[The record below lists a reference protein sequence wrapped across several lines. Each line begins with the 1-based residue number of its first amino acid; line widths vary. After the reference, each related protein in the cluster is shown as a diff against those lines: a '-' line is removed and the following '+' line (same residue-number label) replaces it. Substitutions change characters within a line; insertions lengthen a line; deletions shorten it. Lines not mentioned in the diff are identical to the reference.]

1 VQRGLET
8 GGLEDALAL
17 GDVWRDSPTPNGTTE
32 ISTRT
37 LMESDYIHR
46 MNRQS
51 AVALLLIAVAA
62 LLFRSAVAIAQQT
75 RYLPAEVEAGG
86 RVYTSTCTG
95 CHGPDGDGVAG
106 INFSQGK
113 YRRAGSDDDLV
124 RIIVRGIP
132 GTPMPPT
139 GMSEPQAATV
149 VAYLRSMTASAA
161 DAPAGGDAAR
171 GKSVAD
177 GKGQCLTCHSI
188 GVTGGHAGPALSDIG
203 LQRRGV
209 DLMQSLVNPGGS
221 GVRPENRAVR
231 VVMKD
236 GRTVAGRF
244 LNQDTFTIQ
253 LIDSADKLLSL
264 DKSAIRESSLLTTSA
279 MPSYRDK
286 LSAQELADV
295 VSYLS
300 SLKGRP

>member
-1 VQRGLET
+1 MRRRIVLALIVASAT
-8 GGLEDALAL
+8 SALA
-17 GDVWRDSPTPNGTTE
+17 
-32 ISTRT
+32 
-37 LMESDYIHR
+37 
-46 MNRQS
+46 
-51 AVALLLIAVAA
+51 
-62 LLFRSAVAIAQQT
+62 AQQA

-106 INFSQGK
+106 INFSQSK
-113 YRRAGSDDDLV
+113 YRRAASDDDLV

-139 GMSEPQAATV
+139 GMSDGQAATV
-149 VAYLRSMTASAA
+149 VAYLRSMTSAG
-161 DAPAGGDAAR
+161 DAPSGGDATR
-171 GKSVAD
+171 GRMLVE
-177 GKGQCLTCHSI
+177 GKGRCLTCHSI
-188 GVTGGHAGPALSDIG
+188 GTNGGHAGPALSDIG

-209 DLMQSLVNPGGS
+209 DLMQSLVDPGS
-221 GVRPENRAVR
+221 EVRPDNRTAR
-231 VVMKD
+231 VAMKD
-236 GRTVAGRF
+236 GKTLTGRF

-253 LIDSADKLLSL
+253 LIDSTDKLLSI
-264 DKSAIRESSLLTTSA
+264 DKSSIRELSLLTTSP

-286 LSAQELADV
+286 LTAQELADV

>member
-1 VQRGLET
+1 MT
-8 GGLEDALAL
+8 
-17 GDVWRDSPTPNGTTE
+17 TPFPQELTW
-32 ISTRT
+32 
-37 LMESDYIHR
+37 ESDYIHR
-46 MNRQS
+46 MHRQF
-51 AVALLLIAVAA
+51 AVGLLSIAAAA
-62 LLFRSAVAIAQQT
+62 LFHSGVAIAQQT

-95 CHGPDGDGVAG
+95 CHGPDGDGVGG

-139 GMSEPQAATV
+139 GMSEGQAATV
-149 VAYLRSMTASAA
+149 VAYLRSMTIAGESAA
-161 DAPAGGDAAR
+161 NGDAAR
-171 GKSVAD
+171 GKAIVE
-177 GKGQCLTCHSI
+177 GKGQCRNCHAI
-188 GVTGGHAGPALSDIG
+188 GVSGGHAGPALSDIG
-203 LQRRGV
+203 LLRRSL
-209 DLMQSLVNPGGS
+209 DLTQSLVNPGGE
-221 GVRPENRAVR
+221 VRPENRAVR

-236 GRTVAGRF
+236 GKTITGRF

-253 LIDSADKLLSL
+253 LIDSTDRLLSL
-264 DKSAIRESSLLTTSA
+264 DKSTVRETSLLTTSA

-300 SLKGRP
+300 SLKGRPQ

>member
-1 VQRGLET
+1 MRKGFV
-8 GGLEDALAL
+8 LAL
-17 GDVWRDSPTPNGTTE
+17 SMVLA
-32 ISTRT
+32 STR
-37 LMESDYIHR
+37 L
-46 MNRQS
+46 
-51 AVALLLIAVAA
+51 A
-62 LLFRSAVAIAQQT
+62 AQQA

-113 YRRAGSDDDLV
+113 YRRAASDDDLV

-139 GMSEPQAATV
+139 GMSEGQAATI
-149 VAYLRSMTASAA
+149 VAYMRSMTGAG
-161 DAPAGGDAAR
+161 DAPSGGDASR
-171 GKSVAD
+171 GKTLVE
-177 GKGQCLTCHSI
+177 GNGQCLACHSI
-188 GVTGGHAGPALSDIG
+188 GTNGRHAGPALSDIG
-203 LQRRGV
+203 LQRRSI
-209 DLMQSLVNPGGS
+209 DLMQSLVNPGGE
-221 GVRPENRAVR
+221 VRPDNRSVR

-236 GRTVAGRF
+236 GKTVTGRF

-253 LIDSADKLLSL
+253 LIDSTDKLLSI
-264 DKSAIRESSLLTTSA
+264 DKSSIRESSLLSTSA

-286 LSAQELADV
+286 FTAAELADV

-300 SLKGRP
+300 SLKGRPQ